1 MNKKSVLADVV
12 ATSRCFLELIR
23 KGHYSYQELN
33 KNEDYLSHYQSQ
45 NSSLIEPII
54 IEHLNLKKESE
65 KLKKLNSKNEIK
77 THLLSDFNLSEY
89 SYSHLHNHSQY
100 SVLQST
106 TQVSNMVEK
115 AYELKMPAVAITDV
129 SNMYG
134 AFHFTKSIFNHPS
147 NKDAIEHNKK
157 VISGDIDE
165 QLKEFSIK
173 GVIGCELLICKNH
186 LDKSVQD
193 NGSKM
198 VFLCKNKQGY
208 HNLSKMSSIAFVDGF
223 YYVPRVDKEVVEKYK
238 DGLIV
243 LSGGSRSDIADLIL
257 NVGEKQ
263 AEETFLWWKNTFK
276 EDFYVELVRHGIEEE
291 DIVNDVM
298 LRFAKKYDVKII
310 ASNETYYLDKE
321 DANAHD
327 ILLCVKEGELQSTPK
342 GRGRGFRYGLNND
355 EYYFKSQDEMKSLFS
370 DIPEAI
376 VNISELLSKIENF
389 ELKRDVL
396 LP

>member
-1 MNKKSVLADVV
+1 
-12 ATSRCFLELIR
+12 
-23 KGHYSYQELN
+23 
-33 KNEDYLSHYQSQ
+33 
-45 NSSLIEPII
+45 
-54 IEHLNLKKESE
+54 
-65 KLKKLNSKNEIK
+65 
-77 THLLSDFNLSEY
+77 
-89 SYSHLHNHSQY
+89 
-100 SVLQST
+100 
-106 TQVSNMVEK
+106 
-115 AYELKMPAVAITDV
+115 
-129 SNMYG
+129 
-134 AFHFTKSIFNHPS
+134 
-147 NKDAIEHNKK
+147 
-157 VISGDIDE
+157 
-165 QLKEFSIK
+165 
-173 GVIGCELLICKNH
+173 
-186 LDKSVQD
+186 
-193 NGSKM
+193 M

-327 ILLCVKEGELQSTPK
+327 ILLL
-342 GRGRGFRYGLNND
+342 
-355 EYYFKSQDEMKSLFS
+355 SL
-370 DIPEAI
+370 IHI
-376 VNISELLSKIENF
+376 
-389 ELKRDVL
+389 
-396 LP
+396 